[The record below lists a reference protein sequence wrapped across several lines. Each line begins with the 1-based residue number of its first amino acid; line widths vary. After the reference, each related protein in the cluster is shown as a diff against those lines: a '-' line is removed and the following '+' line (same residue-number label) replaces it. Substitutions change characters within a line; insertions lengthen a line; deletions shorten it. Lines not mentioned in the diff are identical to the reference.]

1 MTDCGGPIVL
11 ISTRAAS
18 FLGRR
23 IAWVSPGP
31 VREDAP
37 VDPRNMYVFED
48 GRQRRDFVHV
58 RNAAAADAAALEAD
72 APVGAL
78 AAYGTGSG
86 EPRTVGEMARAPAA
100 AYGGPEPVVTGPY
113 RLGDVR
119 HITADSSRL
128 RAGLG
133 WKPEAGFA
141 EGMREF
147 ARARLRGE

>member
-1 MTDCGGPIVL
+1 VPPEGGSARIRFRIASLIDCGGPIVL

-37 VDPRNMYVFED
+37 GDPRNMYVFED
-48 GRQRRDFVHV
+48 GRHRLDFVHM
-58 RNAAAADAAALEAD
+58 RDAAALEAD
-72 APVGAL
+72 AP
-78 AAYGTGSG
+78 
-86 EPRTVGEMARAPAA
+86 VGEMARAPAA